1 MLYLHVSNRTE
12 NLLRHLAEVLRV
24 SGRRSLFEKEVLLIQ
39 SQGMERMISQT
50 LAANFVSWCNFEYFL
65 PVTFLQYIARLL
77 GMEITPDGYDRKT
90 MTWRLEELL
99 REPAGD
105 EYQPIRRYLQGE
117 SASLKRYQLADRLAN
132 IFDQYQLLRPEMLAA
147 WEEKRLV
154 GREPHERWQQ
164 TLWRKLQAQQEGAPH
179 RGEVLQRIIRRLQA
193 DDDLSA
199 ILPQRVSVFGLS
211 IMAPLFLSCLQ
222 GLGHHTDVHLYVLS
236 PCEEYWGDLELH
248 RNRLLAS
255 GGAVNAGL
263 QGQDEA
269 FEHHPLLA
277 AFGRQGRDFQR
288 MLFGDQVHF
297 ELEFCSYQDPLD
309 GEQETLLRRL
319 QSDLLRGELTPRDR
333 DWDVADRSIQVV
345 SCHSKLREITILKEH
360 ILRWLYEDP
369 GLELR
374 DIVVMAPDIQEYSAL
389 IPAVFETIQHS
400 ISDRS
405 LRRRNSV
412 LAAFVDFLALFQG
425 RFGWDEMLDLLKEP
439 VIADKLELSRGDLDN
454 LQRWVT
460 GAGIRWGLSGTQRS
474 ASGLPDFAEGSWQA
488 GISRLLMGYGVDSDR
503 FVEGILPYS
512 GFEGGEAAALGGL
525 CEFVATVE
533 EARADFAAAR
543 SLKEWSAL
551 LMHYADRLFRGEADG
566 AASGEY
572 LELREILVGLGE
584 NPEAFHRGAV
594 EFRVIGSWLEHTARE
609 TRSSS
614 GFLRGQLTF
623 CSMLPMRSIPFRKVC
638 LIGLGDGDFPRDDRY
653 AAFDL
658 MGLQHRPGDRS
669 RRMDDR
675 YQFLEAIL
683 AAREQLYLSYIGQSI
698 RNNDP
703 IPPSVVVSELL
714 EVLEKRYR
722 AGHLVVEHPL
732 HPFSGRYFSG
742 ESVGLFSYDDQY
754 CRVAE
759 AIRLPRGQG
768 PGWWRGKREVVVE
781 EIAVADLFRFFRNPQ
796 RWFVRDC
803 LGIRL
808 GDDLEL
814 VPDSEPFALNGL
826 ENYSLNRE
834 LLDQLQAGEDVSLL
848 REKLQ
853 VMARWPLGEPG
864 RVAFVQRVRELE
876 QFAARITA
884 LGMGERRE
892 ELELELEV
900 CGCRLTGRLGN
911 IHEHG
916 ILLCRHGRLDGRE
929 LLAGWLHYL
938 LYQRQTGRPVD
949 TVMLGLDGIRR
960 FTAGCEEIPDLEAMV
975 AVFLDGCR
983 QPSGLYIE
991 PGMAW
996 LKKRDREKA
1005 LEAAR
1010 EVLERNLEKGFDR
1023 ETALLLRGC
1032 EPEAVLGAEFV
1043 ELSQRLLE
1051 PIVRRGNGG

>member
-24 SGRRSLFEKEVLLIQ
+24 SGRRNLFEKEVLLIQ

-65 PVTFLQYIARLL
+65 PVTFLQYTARLL
-77 GMEITPDGYDRKT
+77 GMEITPDGYDRTT

-99 REPAGD
+99 RDLEGD
-105 EYQPIRRYLQGE
+105 EYQPIRRYLQGDN
-117 SASLKRYQLADRLAN
+117 SALKRYQLADRLAN
-132 IFDQYQLLRPEMLAA
+132 IFDQYQLLRPEMLTA
-147 WEEKRLV
+147 WEQNRLV
-154 GREPHERWQQ
+154 GREPQERWQQ
-164 TLWRKLQAQQEGAPH
+164 SLWRKLLAQQEGAPH

-193 DDDLSA
+193 KDDLSA

-211 IMAPLFLSCLQ
+211 IMPPLFLNCLQ
-222 GLGHHTDVHLYVLS
+222 GLGRHTDVHLYVLS
-236 PCEEYWGDLELH
+236 PCSEYWGDLELH
-248 RNRLLAS
+248 RNRLFAS
-255 GGAVNAGL
+255 DDGVNAKP
-263 QGQDEA
+263 QEQDVA

-288 MLFGDQVHF
+288 MLFSDQVRF

-309 GEQETLLRRL
+309 GEDETLLRWL
-319 QSDLLRGELTPRDR
+319 QSDLLRGELTPRDEE
-333 DWDVADRSIQVV
+333 WDIADRSIQVV
-345 SCHSKLREITILKEH
+345 SCHSKLREITILREH

-369 GLELR
+369 KLELR

-389 IPAVFETIQHS
+389 IPAVFEGIQHS

-405 LRRRNSV
+405 LRRRNCV

-439 VIADKLELSRGDLDN
+439 VIAEKLELSRDDLDN

-460 GAGIRWGLSGTQRS
+460 GAGIRWGLSGVQRS
-474 ASGLPDFAEGSWQA
+474 ESGLPGFEEGSWQA
-488 GISRLLMGYGVDSDR
+488 GISRLLMGYGVDSEE
-503 FVEGILPYS
+503 FVDAILPYA
-512 GFEGGEAAALGGL
+512 GIEGGAAAALGGL

-533 EARADFAAAR
+533 EARADFAVAR
-543 SLKEWSAL
+543 SLREWSAL
-551 LMHYADRLFRGEADG
+551 LLGYADRLFRGEADG
-566 AASGEY
+566 RASGDY
-572 LELREILVGLGE
+572 LELREILVELGE
-584 NPEAFHRGAV
+584 IPETFHRSVV
-594 EFRVIGSWLEHTARE
+594 EFRVIDSWLEHMARE

-638 LIGLGDGDFPRDDRY
+638 LIGLGDGDFPRDDRF

-658 MGLQHRPGDRS
+658 MGMQHRPGDRS

-698 RNNDP
+698 RNNEP

-722 AGHLVVEHPL
+722 AGHLLVVHPL
-732 HPFSGRYFSG
+732 HPFSSRYFSG
-742 ESVGLFSYDDQY
+742 ESAGLFSYDDQY

-759 AIRLPRGQG
+759 AIRLPREQG
-768 PGWWRGKREVVVE
+768 GGWWSGKREAVVE
-781 EIAVADLFRFFRNPQ
+781 EIDVDDLLLFFRNPQ
-796 RWFVRDC
+796 RWFVRNC
-803 LGIRL
+803 LEIRL

-814 VPDSEPFALNGL
+814 VPDSEPFTLNGL
-826 ENYSLNRE
+826 ENYLLNRE
-834 LLDQLQAGEDVSLL
+834 LLEGLLAGEDVSVSL
-848 REKLQ
+848 EKMQ

-864 RVAFVQRVRELE
+864 RIAFAQRVRELE
-876 QFAARITA
+876 QFALRITA
-884 LGMGERRE
+884 AGMGERCE
-892 ELELELEV
+892 DLPLELEV
-900 CGCRLTGRLGN
+900 CGCRLAGRLGN
-911 IHEHG
+911 LHEHG

-938 LYQRQTGRPVD
+938 LYLRQTGTPMETIV
-949 TVMLGLDGIRR
+949 LGLDGISR
-960 FTAGCEEIPDLEAMV
+960 FKAGCEEVPDLETMV
-975 AVFLDGCR
+975 EVYLDGCR
-983 QPSGLYIE
+983 QPSSLYIE
-991 PGMAW
+991 PGMTW
-996 LKKRDREKA
+996 LKKKDREKA
-1005 LEAAR
+1005 LGAAR
-1010 EVLERNLEKGFDR
+1010 EALEHYLEKGFDR

-1032 EPEAVLGAEFV
+1032 ETEAVIGAEFV
-1043 ELSQRLLE
+1043 ELTRRVLE
-1051 PIVRRGNGG
+1051 PIVRRANGG